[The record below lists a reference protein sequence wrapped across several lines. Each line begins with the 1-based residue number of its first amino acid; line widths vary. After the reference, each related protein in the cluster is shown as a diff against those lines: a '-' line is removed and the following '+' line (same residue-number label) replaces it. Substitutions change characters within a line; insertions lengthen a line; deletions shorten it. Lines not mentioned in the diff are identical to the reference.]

1 MVVFDTSVLTLAFD
15 PSANAPTDPS
25 TGELLSDPQARMDH
39 LIKTLSKSKERILIP
54 TPVLSEYL
62 VRAGADKD
70 KRLEEFTSSKVFVV
84 APFDLRAAV
93 ECAAIEEAG
102 PRRNRMLTE
111 SESKAK
117 VKFDRQIIAIAI
129 VRGAT
134 AIYTGDKKLAAT
146 ARLNGLRVIMT
157 WELELAPVDPQL
169 ELPYEGGG
177 PSESQGSLAASPDWG
192 AY

>member
-1 MVVFDTSVLTLAFD
+1 
-15 PSANAPTDPS
+15 
-25 TGELLSDPQARMDH
+25 
-39 LIKTLSKSKERILIP
+39 
-54 TPVLSEYL
+54 
-62 VRAGADKD
+62 
-70 KRLEEFTSSKVFVV
+70 
-84 APFDLRAAV
+84 V

-102 PRRNRMLTE
+102 PRRNRTLTE
-111 SESKAK
+111 NESKAK

-129 VRGAT
+129 VRAAT

-169 ELPYEGGG
+169 ELPYEDSK
-177 PSESQGSLAASPDWG
+177 PTEAQGALAASPDWG